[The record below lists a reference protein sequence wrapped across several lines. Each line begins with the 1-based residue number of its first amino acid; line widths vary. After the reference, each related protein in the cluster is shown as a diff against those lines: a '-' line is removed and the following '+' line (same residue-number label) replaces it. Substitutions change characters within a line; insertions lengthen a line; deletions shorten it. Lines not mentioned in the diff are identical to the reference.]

1 MEYTE
6 REQVIISIFKE
17 RLDKLEE
24 EVLRLKL
31 EIKLEKIRKKKLEY
45 LKSIQ

>member
-6 REQVIISIFKE
+6 REQVIIDVFNEKIK
-17 RLDKLEE
+17 
-24 EVLRLKL
+24 RLKK
-31 EIKLEKIRKKKLEY
+31 EITELKLKLKLEKIRKKRLEY

>member
-6 REQVIISIFKE
+6 REQVIINVFKE
-17 RLDKLEE
+17 RIEQLEKEILELKLKLKLEE
-24 EVLRLKL
+24 
-31 EIKLEKIRKKKLEY
+31 IQKKKLEY